1 MNMNRTQPEMDP
13 LKAVPGSRNESL
25 RKRDTAVSDPG
36 TIQDYESR
44 KMLKRADMGIR
55 KNNKMVYI
63 SFFIEFAV
71 LILVFSAWIILS
83 QT

>member
-1 MNMNRTQPEMDP
+1 MNRTQPEMDP
-13 LKAVPGSRNESL
+13 LRAIPGSRNESL
-25 RKRDTAVSDPG
+25 RKRDPAVSDPG

-44 KMLKRADMGIR
+44 RMLKRADKGIR

>member
-1 MNMNRTQPEMDP
+1 MNMHRSQPEMDP

-25 RKRDTAVSDPG
+25 RKRDPAVSDPG

-44 KMLKRADMGIR
+44 RRLRRAVIGIR

-71 LILVFSAWIILS
+71 LILVFSAWVILS